1 VAIALAAVQGLAAL
15 APAGPGPL
23 ACRLGGALGA
33 PRPAAAGGE
42 HGQMLPAL
50 TFEDQ
55 EGRRLD
61 LAGLRGR
68 VVVVVYGG
76 RSGVDHHVAWGK
88 QIDGDLRA
96 QGVYRLEEDA
106 ARRPVQI
113 LAVAQMGGIP
123 ERFRALLRAV
133 LRPRV
138 ERGYSLWLDWDDR
151 MSALFGARD
160 PDSTVV
166 VADREGRVRLVVWG
180 KPEGAARQAVSEL
193 LDRLR

>member
-1 VAIALAAVQGLAAL
+1 
-15 APAGPGPL
+15 
-23 ACRLGGALGA
+23 
-33 PRPAAAGGE
+33 
-42 HGQMLPAL
+42 
-50 TFEDQ
+50 
-55 EGRRLD
+55 
-61 LAGLRGR
+61 

-88 QIDGDLRA
+88 RIDQDLRA
-96 QGVYRLEEDA
+96 HGVYRLEDDP
-106 ARRPVQI
+106 ARRPVHI

-123 ERFRALLRAV
+123 ERFRGMLRAL

-138 ERGYSLWLDWDDR
+138 ERGYSLWLDWEDR

-180 KPEGAARQAVSEL
+180 KPEGVPWQAVSEL
-193 LDRLR
+193 LHRLR